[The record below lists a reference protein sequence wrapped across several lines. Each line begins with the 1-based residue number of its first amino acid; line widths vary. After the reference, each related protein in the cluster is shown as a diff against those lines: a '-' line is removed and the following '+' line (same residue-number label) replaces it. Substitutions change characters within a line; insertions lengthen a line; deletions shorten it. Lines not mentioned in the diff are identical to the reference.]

1 MVSLFVVFRTSV
13 MKKIVLASLLSCI
26 LYAGSDDSHL
36 PDLKMPDNNLTF
48 KMIEGYQDY
57 KIVATHF
64 RTDKNELR
72 YILANPIGYNALKR
86 AQSLPLGYKDKV
98 KVMPEGSKIV
108 KIGWSVK
115 KMASFPTA
123 LEADKIQ
130 RVEYMIKDSKKFNA
144 AGDNWGYARFI
155 KKDGKY
161 ESWDKGVQ
169 GCISCHSAV
178 KENDYLFTKMQ
189 DTFK

>member
-1 MVSLFVVFRTSV
+1 MEKYM
-13 MKKIVLASLLSCI
+13 MKKILLTTMLTGF
-26 LYAGSDDSHL
+26 LYADNL
-36 PDLKMPDNNLTF
+36 PLLQMPDNNLTF

-72 YILANPIGYNALKR
+72 YILANEIGYNALKE
-86 AQSLPLGYKDKV
+86 KV

-115 KMASFPTA
+115 KMPTFPTA
-123 LEADKIQ
+123 LEADQIQ
-130 RVEYMIKDSKKFNA
+130 RIEYMVKDSKKFDAN
-144 AGDNWGYARFI
+144 GDNWGYARFV
-155 KKDGKY
+155 KKDGKFK
-161 ESWDKGVQ
+161 SWDKGVQ
-169 GCISCHSAV
+169 SCISCHSGV

-189 DTFK
+189 KTF

>member
-1 MVSLFVVFRTSV
+1 MNKLTQ
-13 MKKIVLASLLSCI
+13 ITLASIATMALMANLSANDI
-26 LYAGSDDSHL
+26 YQTHNTTL
-36 PDLKMPDNNLTF
+36 PELKMPDNNLTF

-72 YILANPIGYNALKR
+72 YILANPIGYNALKEK
-86 AQSLPLGYKDKV
+86 A

-115 KMASFPTA
+115 KMPTYPNA
-123 LEADKIQ
+123 LEADEVQ
-130 RVEYMIKDSKKFNA
+130 RVEYMVKDSKTFNA
-144 AGDNWGYARFI
+144 NGDHWGYARFV
-155 KKDGKY
+155 KKEGNY
-161 ESWDKGVQ
+161 VAWDKGSK

-178 KENDYLFTKMQ
+178 KETDYLFTKLQ
-189 DTFK
+189 STH

>member
-1 MVSLFVVFRTSV
+1 MGLLFAQNS
-13 MKKIVLASLLSCI
+13 K
-26 LYAGSDDSHL
+26 L
-36 PDLKMPDNNLTF
+36 PDLKMADNNLSF

-72 YILANPIGYNALKR
+72 YILANPIGYSALKEK
-86 AQSLPLGYKDKV
+86 SKI
-98 KVMPEGSKIV
+98 MPEGSKIV

-123 LEADKIQ
+123 LEADEVQ
-130 RVEYMIKDSKKFNA
+130 RVEYMVKNSKEFNA
-144 AGDNWGYARFI
+144 NGDNWGYARFI
-155 KKDGKY
+155 KKDGKFKA
-161 ESWDKGVQ
+161 WDKGVN

-178 KENDYLFTKMQ
+178 KDSDYLFTKLQ
-189 DTFK
+189 ATF